1 MRHQNQ
7 ISEHPQIHDATIY
20 VEDDTSL
27 LGAIWL
33 DDALK
38 ADTLD
43 TIEQLRFLKQ
53 SILSGD
59 SQANVEA
66 VSNMLNIPSGFA
78 QCSPEDKL
86 DAVRS
91 YQAQGDRILMLG
103 DGINDSPVLA
113 QANVSVS
120 VGNASDL
127 AKNASDI
134 LFLQPSIASLPLL
147 LALAQRCK
155 IVIKQNFMWALG
167 YNLLILPFGI
177 AGFLTPWM
185 AALGMSL
192 SSIIVVYNSSRLLKF
207 ESTRPLS

>member
-1 MRHQNQ
+1 M
-7 ISEHPQIHDATIY
+7 DA
-20 VEDDTSL
+20 V
-27 LGAIWL
+27 A
-33 DDALK
+33 
-38 ADTLD
+38 
-43 TIEQLRFLKQ
+43 
-53 SILSGD
+53 
-59 SQANVEA
+59 
-66 VSNMLNIPSGFA
+66 NMLNIPSGFA
-78 QCSPEDKL
+78 QCSPADKL
-86 DAVRS
+86 NAVRS

-113 QANVSVS
+113 QVNVSVS

-192 SSIIVVYNSSRLLKF
+192 SSLIVVYNSSRLLKF